1 MVAAVPWRGRINGEQ
16 LGLRRTLGGCDVGRM
31 LEDAQVAE
39 DGPHDG
45 GMPEAGVGIAV
56 RDCSICLSTQHLERL
71 STP

>member
-1 MVAAVPWRGRINGEQ
+1 
-16 LGLRRTLGGCDVGRM
+16 M